1 MARANNE
8 ILLVDDSVDDVELAV
23 SVLSTY
29 WPADKITVVH
39 DGAEACDYLYRRGQ
53 YSQRG
58 PGQPVLL
65 LLDIKMP
72 RVDGLE
78 VLRQLRADPALMMTP
93 VVMLTSSREE
103 HDLLRCYR
111 LGVNGYVVKPVEF
124 ESFSQAVAKLGVFWA
139 LVNEPPPLPAL
150 AVPNP
155 GDAGGSEGL

>member
-1 MARANNE
+1 MKAYKR
-8 ILLVDDSVDDVELAV
+8 ILLVEDDENDADLTLTALNEHHLANGVDWVR
-23 SVLSTY
+23 
-29 WPADKITVVH
+29 
-39 DGAEACDYLYRRGQ
+39 DGEEALEYLYRRGRHARR
-53 YSQRG
+53 S
-58 PGQPVLL
+58 PGNPIVV